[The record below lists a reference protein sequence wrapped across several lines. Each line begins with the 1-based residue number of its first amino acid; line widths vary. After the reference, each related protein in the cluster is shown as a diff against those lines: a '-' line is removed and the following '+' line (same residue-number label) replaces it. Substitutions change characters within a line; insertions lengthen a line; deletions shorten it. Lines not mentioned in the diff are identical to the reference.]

1 MEDVALRK
9 IDMRYMKRA
18 EKVPTSDVGEH
29 LDSIAISL
37 HRALDSWR
45 HSDGSI
51 EDVTL
56 CVDALVA
63 LWSVVESRVSV

>member
-9 IDMRYMKRA
+9 IDFRYMQRA
-18 EKVPTSDVGEH
+18 EAIPDGSVGEH
-29 LDSIAISL
+29 MDSIAISL
-37 HRALDSWR
+37 HRALDDWR
-45 HSDGSI
+45 HNDGPV

-63 LWSVVESRVSV
+63 LWSVIETRLSV

>member
-1 MEDVALRK
+1 MKDVALRQ

-18 EKVPTSDVGEH
+18 EKVPESSVGEH

-37 HRALDSWR
+37 HRALDDWR
-45 HSDGSI
+45 HNDGGT